1 MHWIIASVAGLIL
14 GFVFYGCVRT
24 RMYLGPIIR
33 ARYGQ
38 LARRL
43 YWFFTIVAMILFAN
57 GGLLA
62 LRHWVEIYAPHS
74 NGLLLEIWFTIIAV
88 AISFT
93 LIYRRVNRN
102 R

>member
-1 MHWIIASVAGLIL
+1 MHWIMATVAGLIL
-14 GFVFYGCVRT
+14 GLIFYGCVRT

-38 LARRL
+38 IARRL

-57 GGLLA
+57 AGLLA
-62 LRHWVEIYAPHS
+62 LREWVEINAPHS
-74 NGLLLEIWFTIIAV
+74 NALLLEIWFTILAV

-93 LIYRRVNRN
+93 LIYRRINRN

>member
-1 MHWIIASVAGLIL
+1 MDWIMATVAGFIL
-14 GFVFYGCVRT
+14 GLIFYGFVRL

-38 LARRL
+38 IARRL
-43 YWFFTIVAMILFAN
+43 YWFFTIVAMIFFAN
-57 GGLLA
+57 VALQA
-62 LRHWVEIYAPHS
+62 LRHWVGINAPHS
-74 NGLLLEIWFTIIAV
+74 NSLLLEIWFLTLAV

-93 LIYRRVNRN
+93 LIYRRINRN